1 MTRIIYIQHDG
12 TRHDVE
18 ANPGQSIMQAAID
31 NLIPGI
37 LGDCGGVCSCATC
50 HVYVDE
56 AWKAALPPLS
66 ETEEFLLD
74 GVPDREP
81 ATSRLS
87 CQLTVDEELNGMEVR
102 LPEEQY

>member
-1 MTRIIYIQHDG
+1 MPRITYIEHDG

-18 ANPGQSIMQAAID
+18 ATAGQSLMQTAID

-50 HVYVDE
+50 HVYVNQ
-56 AWKAALPPLS
+56 AWDDALPPMS
-66 ETEEFLLD
+66 ESEEFLLE
-74 GVPDREP
+74 GVPDRQPEN
-81 ATSRLS
+81 SRLS
-87 CQLTVDEELNGMEVR
+87 CQLTVDESMDGMEVR